1 MLSKAHA
8 KVNLSLDVIGKRK
21 DGYHLLKMLMQTI
34 DLYDLIEIKKIKK
47 GIIIDC
53 DREYI
58 PKDRRN
64 LAYKAAELFLDRYNI
79 DSGVRIDITKKYT
92 SSSRI
97 SRGKHRCSYSLE
109 NNEGYI

>member
-8 KVNLSLDVIGKRK
+8 KINLSLDVIGKRK

-47 GIIIDC
+47 DIIIDC

-64 LAYKAAELFLDRYNI
+64 LAYKAATLF
-79 DSGVRIDITKKYT
+79 
-92 SSSRI
+92 
-97 SRGKHRCSYSLE
+97 
-109 NNEGYI
+109 

>member
-1 MLSKAHA
+1 MLSKAYA
-8 KVNLSLDVIGKRK
+8 KINLSLDVIGKRK

-47 GIIIDC
+47 SIILEC

-64 LAYKAAELFLDRYNI
+64 LAYKAAELFINRYNI
-79 DSGVRIDITKKYT
+79 ESGVKINITKN
-92 SSSRI
+92 I
-97 SRGKHRCSYSLE
+97 PVAAGLAGE
-109 NNEGYI
+109 VQMLLQF